1 MKQRLTKILA
11 ASLLCSTAAP
21 ALAQETAE
29 GMGQETGSDYCAQL
43 ERIADEYSD
52 RLQQVWLDEA
62 RPVMEAGDDAACEPY
77 VVQVNAALEQGEDAD
92 MIEGRIV
99 VTQPDP
105 TVSVQQPAPE
115 VSVTQPEPQVDVTVP
130 RPRIIVRQ
138 AQPTVTI
145 DMPQPTVTIDQPEP
159 EIIVQM
165 PDPQVAVSTPEPQVN
180 VEQAEPT
187 VNVEQ
192 GEAQVDVALQDAPE
206 DADGAE
212 VNVEQGTPQVRLNEQ
227 GEAQVDLEQM
237 QPEVVYESAE
247 PIIEFTQQ
255 EEPQVEFNE
264 SGEAN
269 VSVEEQAG
277 EQAAAQNA
285 DQQADPQAM
294 QQQAGETA
302 ATDWRQGREPM
313 TPPQTELAGYVVVEQ
328 NTISVEELNGA
339 EVFGQDDS
347 SIGNVEDVRLSED
360 GVVEFFIV
368 DVGGFLGIGAHT
380 VALGLD
386 EVTVLR
392 SEGGDEIRV
401 HVDASREQLEQ
412 MPAYEA

>member
-1 MKQRLTKILA
+1 MKQRLTHILA

-21 ALAQETAE
+21 ALAQEAAD
-29 GMGQETGSDYCAQL
+29 GMGQDTGSDYCTQL
-43 ERIADEYSD
+43 ERIADEYND
-52 RLQQVWLDEA
+52 RLQQEWLDQA
-62 RPVMEAGDDAACEPY
+62 RPVIDAGDDAACEPY
-77 VVQVNAALEQGEDAD
+77 VVQVNAALDQGDQAE

-105 TVSVQQPAPE
+105 TVTVDQPAPE
-115 VSVTQPEPQVDVTVP
+115 VSVTQPEPNVDVTVP
-130 RPRIIVRQ
+130 RPQIIVRQ

-145 DMPQPTVTIDQPEP
+145 DMPRPTVTIDQPDP
-159 EIIVQM
+159 EIIVRM
-165 PDPQVAVSTPEPQVN
+165 PDPQVDVSQAEPQIN

-192 GEAQVDVALQDAPE
+192 GEAQVDVALQDAQ
-206 DADGAE
+206 DTGGADVE
-212 VNVEQGTPQVRLNEQ
+212 IEQGTPQVRLNDGGQ
-227 GEAQVDLEQM
+227 AQVDLEQM
-237 QPEVVYESAE
+237 QPEVVYESAD

-255 EEPQVEFNE
+255 EDPQVEFNE
-264 SGEAN
+264 TGEAD
-269 VSVEEQAG
+269 VSVED
-277 EQAAAQNA
+277 QAANA
-285 DQQADPQAM
+285 TTDQEMPQQDM
-294 QQQAGETA
+294 QQQDDA
-302 ATDWRQGREPM
+302 AMNADWRQGREAMMAPAV
-313 TPPQTELAGYVVVEQ
+313 ELEGYAAVDQ

-339 EVFGQDDS
+339 EVYGQDES
-347 SIGNVEDVRLSED
+347 NIGDVEDVRLSED

-392 SEGGDEIRV
+392 SEAGDEIRV
-401 HVDASREQLEQ
+401 YVDASREQLEQ

>member
-1 MKQRLTKILA
+1 MKQRLTKVLA
-11 ASLLCSTAAP
+11 TSLLCSTAAP

-62 RPVMEAGDDAACEPY
+62 RPVIEAGDDAACEPY
-77 VVQVNAALEQGEDAD
+77 VVQVNAALEEGEDAD
-92 MIEGRIV
+92 VIEGRIV

-105 TVSVQQPAPE
+105 TVTVQQPAPE
-115 VSVTQPEPQVDVTVP
+115 VTVTQPEPQVDVTVP
-130 RPRIIVRQ
+130 RPQIIVRQ
-138 AQPTVTI
+138 APPTVTI
-145 DMPQPTVTIDQPEP
+145 DMPQPTVTIDQPKP

-165 PDPQVAVSTPEPQVN
+165 PDPQVDVTTPDPQVN
-180 VEQAEPT
+180 VEQAEPIVT
-187 VNVEQ
+187 VEQ
-192 GEAQVDVALQDAPE
+192 GETQVDVALQDAPE
-206 DADGAE
+206 DAGGAE
-212 VNVEQGTPQVRLNEQ
+212 VDVEQGTPQVLLSDQ
-227 GEAQVDLEQM
+227 GEAQVDVQQM
-237 QPEVVYESAE
+237 QPEVLYEPAE
-247 PIIEFTQQ
+247 PVVKFSQQ
-255 EEPQVEFNE
+255 EEPQVNFNQ

-277 EQAAAQNA
+277 EAAAAPGAEQPA
-285 DQQADPQAM
+285 DAAM
-294 QQQAGETA
+294 PAAGATP
-302 ATDWRQGREPM
+302 TDWRQGREALA
-313 TPPQTELAGYVVVEQ
+313 PPQMELDGYIVVEQ
-328 NTISVEELNGA
+328 STISVEDLNGA
-339 EVFGQDDS
+339 DVFGQEDS

-392 SEGGDEIRV
+392 SEDGNEIRV
-401 HVDASREQLEQ
+401 YVDASREQLEQ
-412 MPAYEA
+412 MPAFEA